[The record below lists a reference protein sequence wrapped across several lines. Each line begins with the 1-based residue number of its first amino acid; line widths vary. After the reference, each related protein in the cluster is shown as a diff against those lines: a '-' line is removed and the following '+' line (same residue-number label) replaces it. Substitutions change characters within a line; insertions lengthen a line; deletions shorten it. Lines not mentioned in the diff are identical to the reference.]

1 IVPYDDGGSFRR
13 IKVNPFVNVPSV
25 IDKDL
30 KQHFMEFPEAQERI
44 LAWLVEGC
52 LLWQREGL
60 DDVPIEVERANAEYR
75 RNQNVLSS
83 FIEDYCVLDRHAG
96 KGTEGT
102 LAREM
107 VEAFNYYKGQYGL
120 DELST
125 KSFGKYMAALGY
137 KGYTDGKRRGYLG
150 IRLKTD
156 REIVNDVGFYDLERQ
171 YDGAEEQY
179 ALAARRVVV
188 RCACVHDL
196 ALTFDIY
203 FALLIT
209 NNILSSLQEAGVGTR
224 VGTEGTESVYDLC
237 QNGTI
242 NVKRQQYLG
251 PRDSRSRTQSG
262 ELLSEKSAQTHER
275 LQDLV
280 RDAVSDIVRE
290 YRGTYLR
297 PDLIPSLVANH
308 VKRQDDSFTRD
319 DIITCLQSQTPKE
332 PVASA
337 IAELTDGQVTGDR
350 EANLQSKD
358 RIGGDT

>member
-44 LAWLVEGC
+44 LAWRVEGC

-83 FIEDYCVLDRHAG
+83 FIEDYCVLDRRAG

-102 LAREM
+102 LAREL
-107 VEAFNYYKGQYGL
+107 VEAFNWHRDQYGL
-120 DELST
+120 NELSA

-137 KGYTDGKRRGYLG
+137 KGYTDGQRRGYVG

-156 REIVNDVGFYDLERQ
+156 REIANDVGFYDVERQ
-171 YDGAEEQY
+171 YDHAEEQQ
-179 ALAARRVVV
+179 ALATRRVVV

-209 NNILSSLQEAGVGTR
+209 NNNLSSLHAAGAGTR
-224 VGTEGTESVYDLC
+224 IGIEGDESVYVLC

-242 NVKRQQYLG
+242 NVKRQRYAG
-251 PRDSRSRTQSG
+251 PRDTRSTADCDV
-262 ELLSEKSAQTHER
+262 LLCEQPSKAQER
-275 LQDLV
+275 LQSLV
-280 RDAVSDIVRE
+280 CDAVSQIVHE
-290 YRGTYLR
+290 YRGTHVR
-297 PDLIPSLVANH
+297 PDMIPSLVANH
-308 VKRQDDSFTRD
+308 VERRDGSFVRE
-319 DIITCLQSQTPKE
+319 DITTCLHSLTPRE
-332 PVASA
+332 PVASLV
-337 IAELTDGQVTGDR
+337 AELTDNEVTGGRDR
-350 EANLQSKD
+350 QRSHKENQVE
-358 RIGGDT
+358 